1 MKTPLRYSFSLILG
15 CTILLGAS
23 SLHARSFGVSSAS
36 YGRGTMYTTSRGG
49 QAYVGPR
56 GVAAETA
63 NDRYGAATDRG
74 AVVGGPNGA
83 AAAGRY
89 GAAAV
94 TQNGAAVSTRY
105 GAAAV
110 ARPGYGPLPAG
121 YIRTV
126 PTGYTIVTYGG
137 YSCLFAGGI
146 YYRPVIYGGE
156 TVYVVVP

>member
-94 TQNGAAVSTRY
+94 
-105 GAAAV
+105 